1 MDVSDVTQ
9 TEDVMR
15 AAVMAVSQE
24 ESIYRPV
31 KTLRRLNLCKF
42 VYI

>member
-1 MDVSDVTQ
+1 VDVSDVTQ

-24 ESIYRPV
+24 ESILPPCED
-31 KTLRRLNLCKF
+31 TEEAKF
-42 VYI
+42 V